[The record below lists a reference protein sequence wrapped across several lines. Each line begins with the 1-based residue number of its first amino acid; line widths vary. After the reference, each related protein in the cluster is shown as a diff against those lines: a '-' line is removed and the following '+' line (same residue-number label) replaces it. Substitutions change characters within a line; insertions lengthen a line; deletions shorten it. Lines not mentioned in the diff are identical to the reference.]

1 MFFLI
6 AFFVAKGKSV
16 YKNGPKRQ
24 RIPIKER
31 QHYAELIL
39 GGADY
44 STINLMYKQKD
55 KKRMDLSRRTYFYGK
70 DDATK
75 ILAKDTSSGKYNLSE
90 GKRSTQ
96 LKKFGEEVR
105 RK

>member
-1 MFFLI
+1 MDQ
-6 AFFVAKGKSV
+6 
-16 YKNGPKRQ
+16 KRQ

-44 STINLMYKQKD
+44 STINLMYKRKD
-55 KKRMDLSRRTYFYGK
+55 KKRMDLSRRTYYNWK

-75 ILAKDTSSGKYNLSE
+75 ILAKDTSSGKYNLSG

-96 LKKFGEEVR
+96 LKKFEEEVR

>member
-44 STINLMYKQKD
+44 STINLMYKKTKKGWTFLDGRITIGRMMLQRSWPRIHQVENIISAEEKD
-55 KKRMDLSRRTYFYGK
+55 QH
-70 DDATK
+70 
-75 ILAKDTSSGKYNLSE
+75 N
-90 GKRSTQ
+90 
-96 LKKFGEEVR
+96 
-105 RK
+105 